1 MAGISVAV
9 HFLKFSNKEGSATK
23 DSNLS
28 VTDGRCEQYTV
39 HNGTNPAFAHF
50 STVTHSLF
58 FLRGSSHQGSS
69 WRLKKKRVICS
80 RSDLHPSLAW
90 THSCTTQTQLSTWT
104 QSSRPMSPIAVTR
117 QRTPVKETHLAIL
130 LNKLLVQ
137 VVSPTSKLK
146 TCPRTIL
153 RRYMVIL
160 E

>member
-9 HFLKFSNKEGSATK
+9 QFLKFYKQRRIIHQRWQSFSDRRGVRTIHRPQRHNSSVCALEHGHTLSIFLAWLKPSRFILAPQKE
-23 DSNLS
+23 
-28 VTDGRCEQYTV
+28 
-39 HNGTNPAFAHF
+39 
-50 STVTHSLF
+50 
-58 FLRGSSHQGSS
+58 SH
-69 WRLKKKRVICS
+69 LYS

-117 QRTPVKETHLAIL
+117 QRTPVKETHLAML

-146 TCPRTIL
+146 TCLRTIL
-153 RRYMVIL
+153 RRYMVIP